1 MNETGLNDKFNYK
14 IQEFADLSI
23 LELVTLQLLSRHQEP
38 IVRHSLF
45 LEVQQFFQKDQNNN
59 HKANIGVSESEQKFI
74 TFTQNR
80 NPISTS
86 SFYNN
91 LNNLAK
97 KGLLSFQDSG
107 NIRLIEAN
115 ELTKLV
121 ENVVFQH
128 FFRTRMPFEV
138 DSMIESS
145 TEILKTI
152 GKAKFD
158 SFLLIWL
165 YDNADLPFF
174 RLITNVTDY
183 PFILCDEELYN
194 STINKSIDA
203 IKYTNVFNGL
213 IREPDDVFEFTFISY
228 LDRESGFFGMNRGSM
243 LKEAIRVTKKGGHV
257 VLTNYSEL
265 PLTENYA
272 TNNLIQIYN
281 TINKYQISNKKQLEE
296 DMRKAGLNKITI
308 LELKGFIFGIGWVE

>member
-45 LEVQQFFQKDQNNN
+45 LEVQQFFLKDQNNN
-59 HKANIGVSESEQKFI
+59 LKANIGVSESEQKFI

-91 LNNLAK
+91 LNNLVK
-97 KGLLSFQDSG
+97 KGLLSFKDHG
-107 NIRLIEAN
+107 NVRLIEAN
-115 ELTKLV
+115 ELTKFV

-165 YDNADLPFF
+165 YDSADLPFF

-228 LDRESGFFGMNRGSM
+228 LDRESGFFGMNRSSM

-281 TINKYQISNKKQLEE
+281 TINKYQISNKEQLEE

-308 LELKGFIFGIGWVE
+308 LEIKGFIFGIGWVE

>member
-1 MNETGLNDKFNYK
+1 MNETGLKDKFNYK

-59 HKANIGVSESEQKFI
+59 HKANLSVSDNEQKFI

-97 KGLLSFQDSG
+97 KGLLSFKDNG
-107 NIRLIEAN
+107 NVRLIEAN

-121 ENVVFQH
+121 ENIVFQH

-194 STINKSIDA
+194 NTIHKSIDA

-228 LDRESGFFGMNRGSM
+228 LDRESGFFGMNRSAM

-265 PLTENYA
+265 PLTENYV
-272 TNNLIQIYN
+272 TNSLIQIYN
-281 TINKYQISNKKQLEE
+281 VINKYQISNKEQLEE
-296 DMRKAGLNKITI
+296 DMRKAGLNRINI
-308 LELKGFIFGIGWVE
+308 LEVKGFIFGIGWVE

>member
-45 LEVQQFFQKDQNNN
+45 LEVQQFFLKDQNNN
-59 HKANIGVSESEQKFI
+59 LKADISISDSEQKFI
-74 TFTQNR
+74 NFTQNR

-97 KGLLSFQDSG
+97 KGLLSFKDSG

-174 RLITNVTDY
+174 RLLTSATDY
-183 PFILCDEELYN
+183 LFILCNEELFN
-194 STINKSIDA
+194 STINNSVDN
-203 IKYTNVFNGL
+203 IKYTKVFNGL

-228 LDRESGFFGMNRGSM
+228 IDKKSGFFGINRSIL

-265 PLTENYA
+265 PLTENYV

-296 DMRKAGLNKITI
+296 DMRKAGLDRITI
-308 LELKGFIFGIGWVE
+308 LEVKGFIFGIGWVE

>member
-45 LEVQQFFQKDQNNN
+45 LEVQQFFLTDQNNN
-59 HKANIGVSESEQKFI
+59 HKADKSVSDSEQKFSN
-74 TFTQNR
+74 FTQNR

-97 KGLLSFQDSG
+97 KGLLSFKDNG

-121 ENVVFQH
+121 ENVVFH
-128 FFRTRMPFEV
+128 HLFRTRMPFEV
-138 DSMIESS
+138 GAMLESS

-165 YDNADLPFF
+165 YDNADIPFF
-174 RLITNVTDY
+174 RLLTNVTDY
-183 PFILCDEELYN
+183 PFILCEEELYN
-194 STINKSIDA
+194 NTINKSIDT
-203 IKYTNVFNGL
+203 ITQTKVFNGL
-213 IREPDDVFEFTFISY
+213 IREPDDAFECTFISY
-228 LDRESGFFGMNRGSM
+228 LDKKSGFFGINRSIL
-243 LKEAIRVTKKGGHV
+243 LKEAIRVTKKGGNV
-257 VLTNYSEL
+257 ILTNYSEL
-265 PLTENYA
+265 PSTENYV
-272 TNNLIQIYN
+272 TNSLIQIYN
-281 TINKYQISNKKQLEE
+281 KINKYQISNKKQLEE
-296 DMRKAGLNKITI
+296 DMRKAGLNRISI
-308 LELKGFIFGIGWVE
+308 LEIKGFIFGIGWIE